1 MLTINFEGYFQ
12 MRMATDPDPSDE
24 PRGLSGYTFAL
35 PGEPDLDRVLHF
47 QPDEPGVVQRV
58 YGCPGAIGPEIGV
71 TVRSANQGN
80 VPRPDLIGAQVSFP
94 NAELVERNGVLI
106 REDFFVIDPLRVQI
120 RKGGVLLLDREDI
133 LNPDNPGAPL
143 IEAESRQLIRRQPKG
158 FKSNSWEVVRATAQ
172 TAKLPNPS
180 DEALI
185 ANRIERQKQLKAL
198 RETITGED
206 TTAANMRA
214 ALDTRIEQLDIL
226 RQWWNLSQCSKPIDR
241 RAAQLALLCYGWE
254 IHLNGP
260 VHANQ
265 LGAAGEPNWP
275 LSFWM
280 GGWDGDA
287 LCAYVQGELQVPL
300 VDMSTNPA

>member
-24 PRGLSGYTFAL
+24 LRGLSGYTFAL
-35 PGEPDLDRVLHF
+35 PGEPDFDRVLHF

-58 YGCPGAIGPEIGV
+58 YGPPGAIGPQIGV
-71 TVRSANQGN
+71 TVSSAYEGKT
-80 VPRPDLIGAQVSFP
+80 PRPDLEGAQVLFP

-120 RKGGVLLLDREDI
+120 RKDGVMLLDREDI
-133 LNPDNPGAPL
+133 LNPGNPGAPL
-143 IEAESRQLIRRQPKG
+143 IEAESPQLLRRQPKG
-158 FKSNSWEVVRATAQ
+158 FKSNSWEVVKATAQ
-172 TAKLPNPS
+172 TARLPNPS

-185 ANRIERQKQLKAL
+185 ANRVERQDRLKEL
-198 RETITGED
+198 RETVTGDD
-206 TTAANMRA
+206 TDSANMRA
-214 ALDTRIEQLDIL
+214 ALDSRIEQLDIL

-241 RAAQLALLCYGWE
+241 RAAQLALLCYGWD
-254 IHLNGP
+254 IRLNGP

-265 LGAAGEPNWP
+265 LGAAGGPHWP
-275 LSFWM
+275 LTFWM

-287 LCAYVQGELQVPL
+287 LCAWVKGELQVPL
-300 VDMSTNPA
+300 AAVAD